1 MASPMFMPVLLIV
14 LAAGIAAFSV
24 DLIVESARTGGEAI
38 VALGTTV
45 ATPGLPQ
52 GIWILCGIA
61 AVATLLF
68 AAVIGALR
76 GRRIR
81 RRAARAAAAADARWE
96 TRSQQEAGESA
107 KERLLTSRIAQLQ
120 RTMDDLLATRDQA
133 IEEMRAAKER
143 TAELDRVASAQRR
156 TLLEMGKIANEQVI
170 RLPEIPGE
178 LLRDDRPAVT
188 E

>member
-1 MASPMFMPVLLIV
+1 MASPMVMPLLLIV
-14 LAAGIAAFSV
+14 LAAGIAVFSV

-38 VALGTTV
+38 VALGTTI

-61 AVATLLF
+61 AVASLLF
-68 AAVIGALR
+68 TAVIGALR

-81 RRAARAAAAADARWE
+81 RRAAAAAAAAETRWE
-96 TRSQQEAGESA
+96 TRSQQETSEIA
-107 KERLLTSRIAQLQ
+107 KERLLTSRITQLQ
-120 RTMDDLLATRDQA
+120 GTMDGLLANRDQA

-143 TAELDRVASAQRR
+143 TTELDRIASAQRR
-156 TLLEMGKIANEQVI
+156 TLLEMGKIADEQVI
-170 RLPEIPGE
+170 RLPEIPAE
-178 LLRDDRPAVT
+178 LLSDNRPAVT